1 MDVLPDQHGL
11 LDVSGVLDVPFSID
25 KDIELI
31 VERKNFAHSDSAL
44 LEVERKDLKLV
55 CCEVCTRYGIA

>member
-1 MDVLPDQHGL
+1 M
-11 LDVSGVLDVPFSID
+11 LDVSGVLDVPLSID

-44 LEVERKDLKLV
+44 LEIERKDLKLV